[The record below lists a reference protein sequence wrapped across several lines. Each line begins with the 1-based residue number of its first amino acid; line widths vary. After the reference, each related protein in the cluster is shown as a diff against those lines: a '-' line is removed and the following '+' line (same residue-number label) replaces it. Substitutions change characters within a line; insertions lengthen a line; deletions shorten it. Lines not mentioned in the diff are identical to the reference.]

1 MYANNSLLSKL
12 PSPQSAIWLLLDSR
26 YFGGIESH
34 VLQLASALTGQGFK
48 VQVIFIADYG
58 EHALKSR
65 LAQANIP
72 FTCLTRGWRS
82 LLYLA
87 IRERPLLLHTHGYKA
102 GLLGRFTALLSRLP
116 VVSSFHAG
124 EKLTGKLAF
133 YHFIDRKSSVLCQS
147 LIAVSE
153 PIKATLPA
161 KARVLNNFVTVSEQR
176 ENTGK
181 QLAFVGR
188 LSHEK
193 GPDSFIRLARFYRGF
208 KFHIYGS
215 GPMESQLKALA
226 TDNVIFHGAKESM
239 AGIWPKIRLLIMPSR
254 FEGLPMSALEAMSNS
269 IPVLA
274 YRVGSLDKLITNDN
288 GYLIPPEHFTGLSN
302 ALFSYLSC
310 DSLTR
315 SQLCQQA
322 RNTVL
327 EKFSTRAVLP
337 QLLDIYHES
346 IEAKYLCKLR

>member
-1 MYANNSLLSKL
+1 MYANNSLAGKLSR
-12 PSPQSAIWLLLDSR
+12 PRSAIWLLLDSR
-26 YFGGIESH
+26 HFGGIESH
-34 VLQLASALTGQGFK
+34 VLQLASALAAQELK
-48 VQVIFIADYG
+48 VKVIFLADYG

-65 LAQANIP
+65 LTQANIP
-72 FTCLTRGWRS
+72 FTCLAHGWCS
-82 LLYLA
+82 LLSLA

-102 GLLGRFTALLSRLP
+102 GLLGRFTALLNRLP

-124 EKLTGKLAF
+124 EKLSGRLAF
-133 YHFIDRKSSVLCQS
+133 YHFLDRQSSVLCQS

-153 PIKATLPA
+153 PIKKTLPA
-161 KARVLNNFVTVSEQR
+161 KARVLNNFVTVSKQR
-176 ENTGK
+176 ENTGQ

-193 GPDSFIRLARFYRGF
+193 GPDSFIRLARFYRGH
-208 KFHIYGS
+208 KFHLYGS
-215 GPMESQLKALA
+215 GPMERELKALA

-239 AGIWPKIRLLIMPSR
+239 SEIWPKIRLLIMPSR

-315 SQLCQQA
+315 RQICRQA

-327 EKFSTRAVLP
+327 EKFSNHAVLP
-337 QLLDIYHES
+337 RLLDIYHES
-346 IEAKYLCKLR
+346 IQAKHLCKLR